1 MAPANKTDMRGIV
14 DYYELM
20 QISPRAETET
30 IRRVYRM
37 LAARY
42 HPDNRETGDLDTF
55 LLLKEAY
62 TVLTDEAKRAEYDS
76 RLLQQ
81 EAGVDPVFELKEFVI
96 GVESEANRRL
106 GILCLLYNRR
116 KTNPD
121 RHGMSLLDLESRTG
135 IPREHLE
142 FSIWYLREK
151 GLIRADESTNDLSL
165 TVAGADYVESQS
177 RGNRIALKLLKQ
189 APMERDGAAEGAAA
203 GDGETRQP

>member
-1 MAPANKTDMRGIV
+1 MSEIV
-14 DYYELM
+14 DYYDLM

-42 HPDNRETGDLDTF
+42 HPDNRETGNLDTF

-62 TVLTDEAKRAEYDS
+62 TILTDDAKRAEYDS

-81 EAGVDPVFELKEFVI
+81 EVGVDPVFELKEFVV
-96 GVESEANRRL
+96 GVEAEANRRL

-116 KTNPD
+116 KTTPD
-121 RHGMSLLDLESRTG
+121 RHGMSILDLESRTG

-142 FSIWYLREK
+142 FCIWYLREK

-177 RGNRIALKLLKQ
+177 RDSRIAYKLLKRS
-189 APMERDGAAEGAAA
+189 PMEQQGAARGAAA
-203 GDGETRQP
+203 GDGENG